1 MWDEYSTTQIS
12 LVSSLVWAGGIIDID
27 LFHGWQ
33 LIGLQGR
40 MGGAHKSIWPAS
52 VYARSVQ
59 KIDKETLNKKQDLAL
74 KQLLTI
80 LTELDHTLPSMTHKS
95 LHKLIKNKP
104 EFNSL
109 KLQATETIFKSCGY
123 QLAVKP
129 SQLPNGGKGV
139 FVIKGTVLKGQ
150 LVALYPGM

>member
-1 MWDEYSTTQIS
+1 M
-12 LVSSLVWAGGIIDID
+12 
-27 LFHGWQ
+27 
-33 LIGLQGR
+33 
-40 MGGAHKSIWPAS
+40 
-52 VYARSVQ
+52 
-59 KIDKETLNKKQDLAL
+59 

-95 LHKLIKNKP
+95 LNKLIKNKS

-109 KLQATETIFKSCGY
+109 KLQANETIFKICGY
-123 QLAVKP
+123 QLAVKQ